1 MSAASPTTTAIRSS
15 PWRRS
20 RAAASPSA
28 IDKPVPAFALPALE
42 GGNGK
47 RLASEDLR
55 GRVALVNFWASW
67 CAPCRTLAPTIDAI
81 ATQYAG
87 KLKVGKLNVEENG
100 DVPMRYGITALPTLL
115 ILKGGKVAEQRVG
128 LVSKDVLVRLVNDQ
142 LV

>member
-1 MSAASPTTTAIRSS
+1 MSNAVATFTDQNWATEVMSS
-15 PWRRS
+15 
-20 RAAASPSA
+20 AQ
-28 IDKPVPAFALPALE
+28 PV
-42 GGNGK
+42 
-47 RLASEDLR
+47 
-55 GRVALVNFWASW
+55 LVDFWASW

-142 LV
+142 LA